1 MSFRFIT
8 SIKDYKMTDYD
19 LKQEKLNEMAA
30 DMKQESYLRRDFE
43 AFYDFTESQREEALE
58 AVRTLENLYKLYG
71 YEFDFA
77 TFRDE
82 L

>member
-1 MSFRFIT
+1 MNG
-8 SIKDYKMTDYD
+8 YD

-30 DMKQESYLRRDFE
+30 DMKLESYLRRDFE
-43 AFYDFTESQREEALE
+43 AFYDFTERQREEALE

-71 YEFDFA
+71 YEFDLNEFS
-77 TFRDE
+77 DG

>member
-1 MSFRFIT
+1 
-8 SIKDYKMTDYD
+8 
-19 LKQEKLNEMAA
+19 MAA

-58 AVRTLENLYKLYG
+58 AVRTLENLYKLYEH
-71 YEFDFA
+71 EFDFNE
-77 TFRDE
+77 FRDE

>member
-1 MSFRFIT
+1 MDS
-8 SIKDYKMTDYD
+8 YD
-19 LKQEKLNEMAA
+19 LKQEKLDCMRA
-30 DMKQESYLRRDFE
+30 DLLQESYLRRDFE

>member
-1 MSFRFIT
+1 MDS
-8 SIKDYKMTDYD
+8 YD
-19 LKQEKLNEMAA
+19 LKQEKLNEMAS

-71 YEFDFA
+71 YEFCNSEFL
-77 TFRDE
+77 DE